1 MIRFLLVILL
11 LCVSPFSADAE
22 KIIHAEHSLYRNIT
36 VYESDNE
43 RCMRFTRQSSSRQTC
58 MSLNDVNYLVFNYT
72 RIIIAALYLNPE
84 PKKILIIGLGG
95 GTLPTTFSRILPH
108 AEIDTVEIDPAV
120 VRVARKYFNFRTT
133 AKNRVFE
140 DDGRVFVKRAI
151 KSKIKYDLI
160 ILDAYDHEYIP
171 EHLLTR
177 EFLGE
182 IRKIM
187 EPGAVLAANTWSS
200 SRLYD
205 HESATY
211 ESVFGRFFNLK
222 SGSRIIILK
231 QDGLPAFEN
240 IKKNAVQLE
249 KKIKPLGVD
258 AVFLLPLFSTKRDWR
273 LDARILTD
281 QYSPSNLLNA
291 SSRKGN

>member
-1 MIRFLLVILL
+1 MIRFLLLILL
-11 LCVSPFSADAE
+11 LCGSPVYAGAE
-22 KIIHAEHSLYRNIT
+22 KIIHSERSLYRNIT

-43 RCMRFTRQSSSRQTC
+43 RCMRFTRLGSSRQTC
-58 MSLNDVNYLVFNYT
+58 LSLDDPNYLVFNYT
-72 RIIIAALYLNPE
+72 KMMIAALYLNPE

-95 GTLPTTFSRILPH
+95 GTLPTAFSQILPQ
-108 AEIDTVEIDPAV
+108 AEIDTVEVDPAV
-120 VRVARKYFNFRTT
+120 VRVARKYFNFQPT
-133 AKNRVFE
+133 AKRRIVE

-151 KSKIKYDLI
+151 KKKIKYDFI

-177 EFLGE
+177 EFLSE
-182 IRKIM
+182 VKKVM

-205 HESATY
+205 HESVTY

-222 SGSRIIILK
+222 SGSRVIILK
-231 QDGLPAFEN
+231 HDGLPASGN
-240 IKKNAVQLE
+240 IKKNAMQLE
-249 KKIKPLGVD
+249 RRIKPLGVD
-258 AVFLLPLFSTKRDWR
+258 ASYLLPLFSTERDWR
-273 LDARILTD
+273 PAARILTD

-291 SSRKGN
+291 SHR